1 MQEKLK
7 YYVYKIENGLG
18 AVSEREKDGLEDD
31 LIGIAST
38 EEEAKK
44 ILLEY
49 ISKPTRKY
57 RLGYDYVFLPK
68 KSFEYKGDKI
78 GSMSIIVLFKIFDI
92 EGNEIL
98 FETKEEK
105 LKEKPLK
112 LVNGEKYYLCD
123 LFKCCFNKELF
134 RKSKTFNFIPTKK
147 IIIDNYIV
155 VMDINFYTKDID
167 KDISEPVQIEEKEFN
182 DIMLKNLDL
191 FNVSDNK
198 PAQSTSYITEEV

>member
-1 MQEKLK
+1 MKEK
-7 YYVYKIENGLG
+7 YYVYKKLNGM
-18 AVSEREKDGLEDD
+18 AYVTEVEKKELEAD
-31 LIGIAST
+31 LIGIAYT

-44 ILLEY
+44 ILVEY

-68 KSFEYKGDKI
+68 DRFEYKGDLI

-98 FETKEEK
+98 FETKEDE
-105 LKEKPLK
+105 LKEKTLK
-112 LVNGEKYYLCD
+112 LGNGEKYYLCD

-134 RKSKTFNFIPTKK
+134 KQSKTFEFIPTIELIKSK
-147 IIIDNYIV
+147 YIV
-155 VMDINFYTKDID
+155 VMDIKSYTKDID
-167 KDISEPVQIEEKEFN
+167 KGILEQTIIDENEFN
-182 DIMLKNLDL
+182 DIILNNIDL
-191 FNVSDNK
+191 FDVTDNK